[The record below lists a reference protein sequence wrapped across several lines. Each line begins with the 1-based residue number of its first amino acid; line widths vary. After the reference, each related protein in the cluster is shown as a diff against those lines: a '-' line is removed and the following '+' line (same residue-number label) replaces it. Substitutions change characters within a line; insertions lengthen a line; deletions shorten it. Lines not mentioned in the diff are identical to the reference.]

1 MMYEIPVRLRMW
13 SDAPTTA
20 NNIQTRLRWSIVW
33 AVVWVCR
40 WEASGAGSTIR
51 GEKENLKHVADC
63 GRENTMTTTLTPD
76 TKELREIASL
86 PTESA
91 LPRAARFLAD
101 LVKDMGFVEARILP
115 LVGAAEDGRDWYVA
129 RQYDGEDGSYSLK
142 VFVWPAGTGTKIH
155 DHSSWGA
162 YACAFGAVL
171 EERYERLDDGSVAE
185 HARLE
190 KAWGLLWSPQDGAST
205 VLPGN
210 GGIHRVGNPNEGTA
224 VSVHLYG
231 PRMGEVD
238 GRDFD
243 PSRDYLCDRPA

>member
-1 MMYEIPVRLRMW
+1 
-13 SDAPTTA
+13 
-20 NNIQTRLRWSIVW
+20 
-33 AVVWVCR
+33 
-40 WEASGAGSTIR
+40 
-51 GEKENLKHVADC
+51 
-63 GRENTMTTTLTPD
+63 MTTTLTPD

-101 LVKDMGFVEARILP
+101 LVKDMGFVEAGILP
-115 LVGAAEDGRDWYVA
+115 LVGATEDGQDWYVA

-185 HARLE
+185 HARLK
-190 KAWGLLWSPQDGAST
+190 KAWQLQWSPQDGAST

-210 GGIHRVGNPNEGTA
+210 GGIHRVGNPYEGTA
-224 VSVHLYG
+224 VSVHVYG

-243 PSRDYLCDRPA
+243 PSATTSATGRPDSVRQGALRRPRAGRPAAGL